1 MEPLT
6 ALGLAANIFQF
17 IDFAS
22 KLFSLGQDIYRAGE
36 SRRNIG
42 LRLIL
47 KDLRGLSEN
56 LKDNTGAS
64 SSATD
69 NEDDRVWLMPH

>member
-36 SRRNIG
+36 STRNIG
-42 LRLIL
+42 LSLIV
-47 KDLRGLSEN
+47 KDLRGLSEK
-56 LKDNTGAS
+56 LKDDTSAS
-64 SSATD
+64 SSATL
-69 NEDDRVWLMPH
+69 NEDDQVWLMPH